1 MARDTA
7 LISRRVRSIAAS
19 LSLLLCLLAAMTAD
33 AADSTSREQG
43 STAPAPIFHR
53 PSNEVERDLNAVLVL
68 NAAGVLKD
76 SRIFDFMTDRNGGRK
91 IYEKQ
96 LGRYFSRHLLD
107 AVAAFERN
115 LVSKDCGG
123 HYVEGDM
130 CGFEYSPLTCAQDI
144 PDDGYMFATE
154 FRDSGATIITASWA
168 MVGPAL
174 ARYRMIRM
182 SGTWIIDAIA
192 CPDGDRFNW

>member
-43 STAPAPIFHR
+43 STALAPIFHR

-76 SRIFDFMTDRNGGRK
+76 SRIFDFMTDRNGAA
-91 IYEKQ
+91 YASDP
-96 LGRYFSRHLLD
+96 LGPPS
-107 AVAAFERN
+107 AF
-115 LVSKDCGG
+115 G
-123 HYVEGDM
+123 HR
-130 CGFEYSPLTCAQDI
+130 F
-144 PDDGYMFATE
+144 F
-154 FRDSGATIITASWA
+154 
-168 MVGPAL
+168 GPVPS
-174 ARYRMIRM
+174 I
-182 SGTWIIDAIA
+182 
-192 CPDGDRFNW
+192 